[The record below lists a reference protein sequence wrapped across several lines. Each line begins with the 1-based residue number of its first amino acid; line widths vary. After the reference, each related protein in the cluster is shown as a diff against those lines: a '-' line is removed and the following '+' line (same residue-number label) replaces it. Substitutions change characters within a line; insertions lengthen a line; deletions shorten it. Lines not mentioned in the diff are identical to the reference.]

1 MRTLLMG
8 KRVIQKQDINY
19 YLLAEEYGDLGECY
33 GVKIACSNGEDDSI
47 RGITLSQSK
56 ILLLLSVLMEQSVTP
71 TTLHDVVEDWIL
83 I

>member
-8 KRVIQKQDINY
+8 RKVIQELNVDY

-33 GVKIACSNGEDDSI
+33 GVKVSCACGEDESI

-56 ILLLLSVLMEQSVTP
+56 ILLLISVLIEQSVTP

-83 I
+83 V